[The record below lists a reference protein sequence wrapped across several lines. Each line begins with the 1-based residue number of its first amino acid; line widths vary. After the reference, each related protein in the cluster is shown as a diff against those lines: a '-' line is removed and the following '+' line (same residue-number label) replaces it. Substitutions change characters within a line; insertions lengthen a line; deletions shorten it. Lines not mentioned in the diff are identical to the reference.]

1 MYAVVGCN
9 NCSNLWL
16 LSDADTAQT
25 ANCSRCGKTHQT
37 RKLRRFFESDDHAE
51 ARQARAALL
60 AGKQGANEAFQKV
73 DSVAEM
79 ERQLEDAD
87 VGVGDREYLERSGF
101 DTATIDDAEAAGDVS
116 SRGSKSRRDVV
127 TDALREQERPTE
139 REVLDYATDRGVPA
153 EAARDL
159 LKKLTQRGEAS
170 ESRGRYR
177 LL

>member
-9 NCSNLWL
+9 NCSNIWL
-16 LSDADTAQT
+16 LSDADAAQT

-51 ARQARAALL
+51 ARQARAAIL
-60 AGKQGANEAFQKV
+60 AGKQGANDEFQNV

-79 ERQLEDAD
+79 ERQLDES
-87 VGVGDREYLERSGF
+87 GIGDREFLERSGF
-101 DTATIDDAEAAGDVS
+101 GTAQIDEIEAASDVS
-116 SRGSKSRRDVV
+116 QTSSRSRQDIV
-127 TDALREQERPTE
+127 TDAIREYDRPTE
-139 REVLDYATDRGVPA
+139 EEIVAYATDHGVPA
-153 EAARDL
+153 EAARTL
-159 LKKLTQRGEAS
+159 LEKLTQRGEAS

>member
-16 LSDADTAQT
+16 LSDADTAKT
-25 ANCSRCGKTHQT
+25 ATCSRCGKTHQT
-37 RKLRRFFESDDHAE
+37 RKLRRFFESEDHAE
-51 ARQARAALL
+51 ARQARAAIL
-60 AGKQGANEAFQKV
+60 AGKQGANDAFQKV

-79 ERQLEDAD
+79 ERQLDDA
-87 VGVGDREYLERSGF
+87 GMGDREYLERSGF
-101 DTATIDDAEAAGDVS
+101 DTGDIDDIESAGEVS
-116 SRGSKSRRDVV
+116 SKPSRSRREVV
-127 TDALREQERPTE
+127 TDALREQDRPTE
-139 REVLDYATDRGVPA
+139 DEVVAYATDHGVPA

-159 LKKLTQRGEAS
+159 LEKLTRRGEAS

>member
-16 LSDADTAQT
+16 LSDADAAKT

-37 RKLRRFFESDDHAE
+37 KKLRRFFESEDHAE
-51 ARQARAALL
+51 ARQARAAIL
-60 AGKQGANEAFQKV
+60 AGKQGANDAFQNV

-79 ERQLEDAD
+79 ERQLDDA
-87 VGVGDREYLERSGF
+87 GVDDREYLERSGF
-101 DTATIDDAEAAGDVS
+101 DADQIDEISAAGDVS
-116 SRGSKSRRDVV
+116 QSASRSRREVV
-127 TDALREQERPTE
+127 TDALREQDRPTAD
-139 REVLDYATDRGVPA
+139 EVVAYATDHGVPA
-153 EAARDL
+153 DAARDL
-159 LKKLTQRGEAS
+159 LEKLTRRGEAS

>member
-16 LSDADTAQT
+16 LSDADAAETAT
-25 ANCSRCGKTHQT
+25 CSRCGKTHQT
-37 RKLRRFFESDDHAE
+37 RKLRRFFESEDHAE
-51 ARQARAALL
+51 ARQARAAIL

-79 ERQLEDAD
+79 ERQLENA
-87 VGVGDREYLERSGF
+87 GIGDREFLERSGF
-101 DTATIDDAEAAGDVS
+101 DTETIDDTETAGDVS
-116 SRGSKSRRDVV
+116 SRPSRSRRDVV
-127 TDALREQERPTE
+127 TDALREQDRPTE
-139 REVLDYATDRGVPA
+139 DEIVAYATDHGVPA

-159 LKKLTQRGEAS
+159 LEKLTQRGEAS